1 MEIFVRNLIFGI
13 AYLTMEPAENIWE
26 TCRGTS
32 AFPRDLSVDQ
42 EPLTITI
49 TLRLAILLTHIFLL
63 IITSLFILNRF
74 LKLIFHLY
82 HYSSSSHY
90 ALSTTHQQRSLLT
103 MPRKITT
110 VLLVLRVICA
120 IVYTNESVLA
130 PLPVEE
136 SDVDSAVED
145 VPATKAEV
153 PKTNDEPA
161 DTTMK
166 NGEDQEDDDDDDD
179 DEDPETLV

>member
-1 MEIFVRNLIFGI
+1 
-13 AYLTMEPAENIWE
+13 MEPAENIWE

-32 AFPRDLSVDQ
+32 AFLRDLSVDQ
-42 EPLTITI
+42 ELLTITI
-49 TLRLAILLTHIFLL
+49 TLRLAILLIPIFLL
-63 IITSLFILNRF
+63 IIISVFIHNRF
-74 LKLIFHLY
+74 LRLILQLH
-82 HYSSSSHY
+82 HYPSSSDY
-90 ALSTTHQQRSLLT
+90 AQSTTHQQRSQLT

-120 IVYTNESVLA
+120 IVNTNGSVLA

-145 VPATKAEV
+145 VPPTKAEV

-166 NGEDQEDDDDDDD
+166 NGEDQEGNDDDDDDD
-179 DEDPETLV
+179 DDDPETFV

>member
-1 MEIFVRNLIFGI
+1 ME
-13 AYLTMEPAENIWE
+13 AAENIWE

-32 AFPRDLSVDQ
+32 AFLRDLSVDQ
-42 EPLTITI
+42 EPLTTTI
-49 TLRLAILLTHIFLL
+49 TLRLAILLIPIYLL

-74 LKLIFHLY
+74 LKLILQLHY
-82 HYSSSSHY
+82 YSSSSLY
-90 ALSTTHQQRSLLT
+90 AQSSIHQQRSQLT

-110 VLLVLRVICA
+110 LLLVLRVICA
-120 IVYTNESVLA
+120 IVHTNESVLA

-145 VPATKAEV
+145 VPSTKAEV
-153 PKTNDEPA
+153 PQTNDEPA

-179 DEDPETLV
+179 EDPETLV

>member
-1 MEIFVRNLIFGI
+1 MVSDLIFGI
-13 AYLTMEPAENIWE
+13 SWRLLKIFGRRAES
-26 TCRGTS
+26 RTS
-32 AFPRDLSVDQ
+32 AFLRDLSVDQ

-49 TLRLAILLTHIFLL
+49 TLRLAILLIPLSLL
-63 IITSLFILNRF
+63 IITSLFIFKRF
-74 LKLIFHLY
+74 LKSILELC
-82 HYSSSSHY
+82 HYSRSSHY
-90 ALSTTHQQRSLLT
+90 AQSTTHQQRSQLT

-110 VLLVLRVICA
+110 VLLVLRVIYA
-120 IVYTNESVLA
+120 IMHTNESVPA

-145 VPATKAEV
+145 VPSTKAEV
-153 PKTNDEPA
+153 AKTNDEPA

-166 NGEDQEDDDDDDD
+166 NGEDQEDDEDD